1 MLRKWW
7 QVLIEKPLLTFPS
20 VKHVIVRDGVVQQ
33 QVVQRWASME
43 IPLKVKTRVTWK
55 GFESIRCQQ
64 ILKEIGG
71 DVLEKVLSLY
81 CPSTLDH
88 EVSF

>member
-33 QVVQRWASME
+33 LVVRRWALME
-43 IPLKVKTRVTWK
+43 IPLKV
-55 GFESIRCQQ
+55 
-64 ILKEIGG
+64 
-71 DVLEKVLSLY
+71 VLRE
-81 CPSTLDH
+81 
-88 EVSF
+88 

>member
-33 QVVQRWASME
+33 QVVQRWALME
-43 IPLKVKTRVTWK
+43 IPMKVIITRVTWK
-55 GFESIRCQQ
+55 GFEFNQ
-64 ILKEIGG
+64 
-71 DVLEKVLSLY
+71 V
-81 CPSTLDH
+81 PTNP
-88 EVSF
+88 